1 MFVDMV
7 ERDEEVRSIRLEEL
21 AAVAGALEAGLPRDE
36 VLADAGLSAAAWEA
50 ERERWMSRLA
60 AQAARGQLRSSRR
73 YLELVAAQKRRAE
86 EKARGAR
93 RKLEGPMPV
102 APAARIAPLQGAP
115 RDGTT
120 PPPAAGVSDEGAARS
135 PWARLSAAPP
145 PPGVVQPSPLP
156 PAMPSPLPP
165 AVPSLLSA
173 VPSPLPM
180 PSLERPSTAP
190 RARMTLL
197 GTTSLPS
204 RDALPFRQDV
214 SGAPAVEGT
223 ATSPADSPEMEA
235 TTIGT
240 VGALAADRALPFSGT
255 APVPPLDAARP
266 FSGTAPVPPLDA
278 ALPFSGTAPVPPLDA
293 ALPFSR
299 PAPAPPAD
307 RALPFSRP
315 APAPPADNALPFSRP
330 APAPPADRALPFSR
344 PASSPP
350 AANPLPF
357 SQPVSSPPATD
368 PLPFSR
374 PASSPPAG
382 NPLPFSRPASSPP
395 ADNVLPFSRPTPSP
409 PADNALPFARPGQ
422 SPAPPR
428 PARGEIAPQPP
439 QIPTGSWALPFL
451 QPSAVEPSAS
461 PSPAEPTAQAHAG
474 AEDDEM
480 MRRVERISLARYAS
494 LCADMRDH
502 PNHIPQIQSHYGLTP
517 QSWIALH
524 RSWHERLESDPA
536 LKAQWQALLDQ
547 SARS

>member
-1 MFVDMV
+1 MFVDME
-7 ERDEEVRSIRLEEL
+7 ERDEEVRSIQLEEL

-36 VLADAGLSAAAWEA
+36 VLAGAGLSAAAWEA
-50 ERERWMSRLA
+50 ARERWMSRLA

-115 RDGTT
+115 LDGAT

-135 PWARLSAAPP
+135 PWARLNAAAPR
-145 PPGVVQPSPLP
+145 PGVVQPSPLP
-156 PAMPSPLPP
+156 PAVPSPLPPVMPSPLPP
-165 AVPSLLSA
+165 VMPSPLPPVMPSPSLLPG

-180 PSLERPSTAP
+180 PSLERPSTTT

-197 GTTSLPS
+197 GTTPLPG

-214 SGAPAVEGT
+214 SSAPAVEGT
-223 ATSPADSPEMEA
+223 TASPADSPEMD
-235 TTIGT
+235 TTAIGT
-240 VGALAADRALPFSGT
+240 VGALGPDRALPFSGT
-255 APVPPLDAARP
+255 APL
-266 FSGTAPVPPLDA
+266 
-278 ALPFSGTAPVPPLDA
+278 PPLDA

-299 PAPAPPAD
+299 PAPLPPLDA
-307 RALPFSRP
+307 ALPFSRP
-315 APAPPADNALPFSRP
+315 APVPPADN
-330 APAPPADRALPFSR
+330 ALPFSR

-357 SQPVSSPPATD
+357 SRPAPVPPAD
-368 PLPFSR
+368 NALPFSR
-374 PASSPPAG
+374 PASSPPAA

-395 ADNVLPFSRPTPSP
+395 AANALPFSRPTRSP

-422 SPAPPR
+422 SPAPSR

-451 QPSAVEPSAS
+451 QPSAAEPSAS
-461 PSPAEPTAQAHAG
+461 PSPAEPAAQAHAG
-474 AEDDEM
+474 MEDDEA
-480 MRRVERISLARYAS
+480 MRRVERISLARYAR
-494 LCADMRDH
+494 LCADLRDH
-502 PNHIPQIQSHYGLTP
+502 PNLIPQIQSHYGLTP

-524 RSWHERLESDPA
+524 RIWHERLESDPA
-536 LKAQWQALLDQ
+536 LKAQWQALIDQ
-547 SARS
+547 SAQG

>member
-7 ERDEEVRSIRLEEL
+7 EGDEEVRSIRLEEL

-145 PPGVVQPSPLP
+145 PPEVVQPSPLPPAMPSPLP

-173 VPSPLPM
+173 VPSSLPM

-235 TTIGT
+235 PTIGT
-240 VGALAADRALPFSGT
+240 VGALAADRAL
-255 APVPPLDAARP
+255 P

-330 APAPPADRALPFSR
+330 APAPPADNALPFSR

-451 QPSAVEPSAS
+451 QPSAVEPSTS
-461 PSPAEPTAQAHAG
+461 PSPAEPAAQAHAG

-536 LKAQWQALLDQ
+536 LKAQWQALLDR

>member
-7 ERDEEVRSIRLEEL
+7 GRDEEVRSIRLEEL

-50 ERERWMSRLA
+50 ARERWMSRLA

-115 RDGTT
+115 LDGAT

-135 PWARLSAAPP
+135 PWARLNAAAPR
-145 PPGVVQPSPLP
+145 PGVVQPSPLP
-156 PAMPSPLPP
+156 PAVPSPLPP
-165 AVPSLLSA
+165 AVPSPLPPAVPSPLPPAVPSPLPPAVPSASLLPA

-180 PSLERPSTAP
+180 PRLERPSTAP

-197 GTTSLPS
+197 GTTPLPG

-214 SGAPAVEGT
+214 SSAPAVEGT
-223 ATSPADSPEMEA
+223 TASPADSPEMD
-235 TTIGT
+235 TTAIGT
-240 VGALAADRALPFSGT
+240 VGALGADRALPFSGT
-255 APVPPLDAARP
+255 APL
-266 FSGTAPVPPLDA
+266 
-278 ALPFSGTAPVPPLDA
+278 PPLDA

-299 PAPAPPAD
+299 PAPLPPLDA
-307 RALPFSRP
+307 ALPFSRP
-315 APAPPADNALPFSRP
+315 APVPPADN
-330 APAPPADRALPFSR
+330 ALPFSR

-350 AANPLPF
+350 AAN
-357 SQPVSSPPATD
+357 
-368 PLPFSR
+368 R
-374 PASSPPAG
+374 
-382 NPLPFSRPASSPP
+382 
-395 ADNVLPFSRPTPSP
+395 LPFSRPTPSP

-422 SPAPPR
+422 SPAPSR
-428 PARGEIAPQPP
+428 PARGDIAPQPP

-451 QPSAVEPSAS
+451 QPSAAEPSAS
-461 PSPAEPTAQAHAG
+461 PTPAEPTAQAHAG
-474 AEDDEM
+474 MEDDET
-480 MRRVERISLARYAS
+480 MRRVARISLARYAR
-494 LCADMRDH
+494 LCADLRDH

-524 RSWHERLESDPA
+524 RIWHERLEADPA
-536 LKAQWQALLDQ
+536 LKAQWQALIDQ
-547 SARS
+547 SAQG

>member
-120 PPPAAGVSDEGAARS
+120 PPPAAGVSAAAVGDEGAARS
-135 PWARLSAAPP
+135 PWARLNAATPL
-145 PPGVVQPSPLP
+145 PGVVQPSPLP

-165 AVPSLLSA
+165 AMPSPSLLPA
-173 VPSPLPM
+173 VPSPLPL
-180 PSLERPSTAP
+180 PSLERPSAAP

-197 GTTSLPS
+197 GTTPLPG

-214 SGAPAVEGT
+214 STAPAVEGT
-223 ATSPADSPEMEA
+223 SAPPADSPEMA
-235 TTIGT
+235 MTAIGT
-240 VGALAADRALPFSGT
+240 VGSLGADRALPFSGT
-255 APVPPLDAARP
+255 APL
-266 FSGTAPVPPLDA
+266 S
-278 ALPFSGTAPVPPLDA
+278 PLDA

-299 PAPAPPAD
+299 PAPV
-307 RALPFSRP
+307 
-315 APAPPADNALPFSRP
+315 PPADNALPFSRP
-330 APAPPADRALPFSR
+330 ADNALPFSR

-357 SQPVSSPPATD
+357 S
-368 PLPFSR
+368 
-374 PASSPPAG
+374 
-382 NPLPFSRPASSPP
+382 RPASSPP
-395 ADNVLPFSRPTPSP
+395 ADNALPFSRPTPSP

-422 SPAPPR
+422 SPAPSR

-439 QIPTGSWALPFL
+439 QIPTGRWALPFL
-451 QPSAVEPSAS
+451 QPSAAEPSAS
-461 PSPAEPTAQAHAG
+461 ATPAEPAAQAHAG
-474 AEDDEM
+474 MEDDET
-480 MRRVERISLARYAS
+480 MRRVERISLARYAR
-494 LCADMRDH
+494 LCADLRDH

-517 QSWIALH
+517 QSWVALH
-524 RSWHERLESDPA
+524 RIWHERLEADPA
-536 LKAQWQALLDQ
+536 LKAQWQALIDQ
-547 SARS
+547 SATS

>member
-36 VLADAGLSAAAWEA
+36 VLAGAGLSAAAWEA
-50 ERERWMSRLA
+50 ARERWMSRLA

-115 RDGTT
+115 RDGAT

-135 PWARLSAAPP
+135 PWARLNAAAPL
-145 PPGVVQPSPLP
+145 PGVVQPSPLP
-156 PAMPSPLPP
+156 PAVPSPLPPVMPSPLPP
-165 AVPSLLSA
+165 AVPSASLLPT

-180 PSLERPSTAP
+180 PRLERPSTAP

-197 GTTSLPS
+197 GTTPLPG

-214 SGAPAVEGT
+214 SSAPAVEGT
-223 ATSPADSPEMEA
+223 TASPADSPEMDMTA
-235 TTIGT
+235 IGT
-240 VGALAADRALPFSGT
+240 VGAPEADRALPFSGT
-255 APVPPLDAARP
+255 APL
-266 FSGTAPVPPLDA
+266 
-278 ALPFSGTAPVPPLDA
+278 PPLDA

-299 PAPAPPAD
+299 PAPV
-307 RALPFSRP
+307 
-315 APAPPADNALPFSRP
+315 PPADNALPFARP
-330 APAPPADRALPFSR
+330 APVPPADNALPFARPAPVPPADNALPFARPAPVPPADNALPFSR

-357 SQPVSSPPATD
+357 SQPAPVPAAD
-368 PLPFSR
+368 NALPFSR
-374 PASSPPAG
+374 PASSPPA
-382 NPLPFSRPASSPP
+382 AH
-395 ADNVLPFSRPTPSP
+395 ALPFSRPTRSP

-422 SPAPPR
+422 SPAPSR

-451 QPSAVEPSAS
+451 QPSAAEPSAS
-461 PSPAEPTAQAHAG
+461 PSPAEPAAQAHAG
-474 AEDDEM
+474 MEDDEA
-480 MRRVERISLARYAS
+480 MRRVERISLARYAR
-494 LCADMRDH
+494 LCADLRDH
-502 PNHIPQIQSHYGLTP
+502 PNLIPQIQSHYGLTP

-524 RSWHERLESDPA
+524 RIWHERLESDPA
-536 LKAQWQALLDQ
+536 LKAQWQALIDQ
-547 SARS
+547 SAQG

>member
-115 RDGTT
+115 RDGAT

-135 PWARLSAAPP
+135 PWARLNAAAP

-156 PAMPSPLPP
+156 PAGVVQPSPLPP
-165 AVPSLLSA
+165 AVPLPSLLPA
-173 VPSPLPM
+173 VPSSLPM

-214 SGAPAVEGT
+214 SNAPAVEGA
-223 ATSPADSPEMEA
+223 ATSPADSPEME
-235 TTIGT
+235 TTSIGT

-255 APVPPLDAARP
+255 APL
-266 FSGTAPVPPLDA
+266 PPLDA
-278 ALPFSGTAPVPPLDA
+278 ALPFSGTAPLPPLDA

-299 PAPAPPAD
+299 PAPLPP
-307 RALPFSRP
+307 P
-315 APAPPADNALPFSRP
+315 DN
-330 APAPPADRALPFSR
+330 ALPFSR

-357 SQPVSSPPATD
+357 S
-368 PLPFSR
+368 R
-374 PASSPPAG
+374 PASSPPAADPLPFSQPASSPPAT
-382 NPLPFSRPASSPP
+382 NPLPFSRPAPSPPAGNALPFSRPASAPP
-395 ADNVLPFSRPTPSP
+395 ADNALPFARPTPSP
-409 PADNALPFARPGQ
+409 PADNALPFARPSQ
-422 SPAPPR
+422 SPAPSR

-461 PSPAEPTAQAHAG
+461 PSPAEPAAQAHAG
-474 AEDDEM
+474 VDDEET
-480 MRRVERISLARYAS
+480 MRRVERISLTRYAR
-494 LCADMRDH
+494 LCADLRDH

-524 RSWHERLESDPA
+524 RSWHERFESDPA
-536 LKAQWQALLDQ
+536 LKEQWQALVDQ

>member
-36 VLADAGLSAAAWEA
+36 VLAEAGLSAAAWEA
-50 ERERWMSRLA
+50 ARERWMSRLA

-86 EKARGAR
+86 EKARGAP

-115 RDGTT
+115 RDGAT

-135 PWARLSAAPP
+135 PWARRNAAAPL
-145 PPGVVQPSPLP
+145 PGVVQPSPLP
-156 PAMPSPLPP
+156 PAVPSPLPPVMPSPLPP
-165 AVPSLLSA
+165 AVPSPLPPVMPSPSLLPA

-197 GTTSLPS
+197 GTTPFPG

-214 SGAPAVEGT
+214 SSAPAVEGT
-223 ATSPADSPEMEA
+223 TASPAESPEMERTA
-235 TTIGT
+235 IGT
-240 VGALAADRALPFSGT
+240 VGALGADRALPFSGT
-255 APVPPLDAARP
+255 APL
-266 FSGTAPVPPLDA
+266 
-278 ALPFSGTAPVPPLDA
+278 PPLDA

-299 PAPAPPAD
+299 PAPVPA
-307 RALPFSRP
+307 
-315 APAPPADNALPFSRP
+315 ADNALPFSRQ
-330 APAPPADRALPFSR
+330 APVPPADNALPFSR

-357 SQPVSSPPATD
+357 SQTAPVPPAD
-368 PLPFSR
+368 NALPFSR
-374 PASSPPAG
+374 PASSPPAA
-382 NPLPFSRPASSPP
+382 NPLPFSRPASPPP
-395 ADNVLPFSRPTPSP
+395 AANPLPFSRATPSP
-409 PADNALPFARPGQ
+409 AADNALPFARPGQ
-422 SPAPPR
+422 SPAPSR
-428 PARGEIAPQPP
+428 PARGDIAPQPP

-451 QPSAVEPSAS
+451 QPSAAEPSAS
-461 PSPAEPTAQAHAG
+461 PAPAEPAAQAHAG
-474 AEDDEM
+474 MEDDET
-480 MRRVERISLARYAS
+480 MRRVERISLARYAR
-494 LCADMRDH
+494 LCADLRDH

-517 QSWIALH
+517 QSWVALH
-524 RSWHERLESDPA
+524 RIWHERLEADPA
-536 LKAQWQALLDQ
+536 LKAQWQALIDQ
-547 SARS
+547 SATS

>member
-86 EKARGAR
+86 EKARSAR

-115 RDGTT
+115 RDGAT

-135 PWARLSAAPP
+135 PWARLNAAAPPAGVVQPSPLP

-156 PAMPSPLPP
+156 PAGVVQPSPLPPPGVVQPPPLPP
-165 AVPSLLSA
+165 AVPSPSLLPA
-173 VPSPLPM
+173 VPSSLPM

-197 GTTSLPS
+197 GTTSLPR

-214 SGAPAVEGT
+214 SNAPPVEGT
-223 ATSPADSPEMEA
+223 ATSPADGPEME
-235 TTIGT
+235 TTSIGT
-240 VGALAADRALPFSGT
+240 VGAQAADRALPFSGT
-255 APVPPLDAARP
+255 APL
-266 FSGTAPVPPLDA
+266 PPLDA
-278 ALPFSGTAPVPPLDA
+278 ALPFSGTAPLPPLDA
-293 ALPFSR
+293 
-299 PAPAPPAD
+299 
-307 RALPFSRP
+307 
-315 APAPPADNALPFSRP
+315 
-330 APAPPADRALPFSR
+330 ALPFSR

-357 SQPVSSPPATD
+357 SQPASSPPAAN

-374 PASSPPAG
+374 PSSSPPAG

-395 ADNVLPFSRPTPSP
+395 ADNALPFSRPTPSP
-409 PADNALPFARPGQ
+409 PADKALPFARPGQ
-422 SPAPPR
+422 SPAPAR

-451 QPSAVEPSAS
+451 QPGAVEPPAS
-461 PSPAEPTAQAHAG
+461 PMPTEPAAQPHAG
-474 AEDDEM
+474 ADDDEM
-480 MRRVERISLARYAS
+480 MRRVERISLARYAR

-524 RSWHERLESDPA
+524 RSWHERFESDPA
-536 LKAQWQALLDQ
+536 LKAQWQALLGQ